1 MCIFQDCLSADDGHG
16 PALQLVLHYELRPT
30 ADGRIEPSL
39 GLLPRIAKAGA
50 SLALVR
56 PVRHTGALLT

>member
-1 MCIFQDCLSADDGHG
+1 MPHHAINPCAFLQACPSAEDGHG

-39 GLLPRIAKAGA
+39 GLLPRIAKEGA
-50 SLALVR
+50 A
-56 PVRHTGALLT
+56 